1 MKTTKLLVI
10 STTNSQCSVRTRCWD
25 DSVHVECWVTASLL
39 SDSTSAMTENKARQS
54 KQMKNVINLS
64 CVMAHHSLLRCSGN
78 LVVPEELCLLHKC
91 PKNRMNKN
99 RSWNTIPNDKYKT
112 MQHLVTL
119 FESVRFFSKWSA
131 LLGCSNLHTAGSSA
145 GGSEM
150 HRCNW
155 QENLKLSP
163 TSSMFTLSWSSL
175 LGCWRVIKEK
185 GFSKF
190 RIHNYSCKQWVISEN
205 NPIPPLKRTSLVHI
219 SLKNCNM
226 TALLHS

>member
-1 MKTTKLLVI
+1 MCYGTPFIVEMEWEV
-10 STTNSQCSVRTRCWD
+10 SCSRRT
-25 DSVHVECWVTASLL
+25 
-39 SDSTSAMTENKARQS
+39 
-54 KQMKNVINLS
+54 
-64 CVMAHHSLLRCSGN
+64 
-78 LVVPEELCLLHKC
+78 LHALPFPHKHA
-91 PKNRMNKN
+91 KNRMNKN
-99 RSWNTIPNDKYKT
+99 ISWNTKTNDKYKT

-119 FESVRFFSKWSA
+119 FESVRFLSTWSA
-131 LLGCSNLHTAGSSA
+131 LLGCSNLRTAGSSA

-163 TSSMFTLSWSSL
+163 TSSMLTSLWSSL
-175 LGCWRVIKEK
+175 LGCRRVVKEK

-205 NPIPPLKRTSLVHI
+205 NPIPPSKCASSVHI